1 MYPRTVAVQVLVLG
15 PEPALVLGPEPALVL
30 GPGLEPVLVL
40 ELVPALVQVQH
51 SYQGSANQSRLSP
64 IKSLNKFSLFIP
76 PLLLLK
82 TS

>member
-1 MYPRTVAVQVLVLG
+1 VLG
-15 PEPALVLGPEPALVL
+15 P
-30 GPGLEPVLVL
+30 GPGLEPVLVLGLGL